1 MVRTRM
7 NNIENNGVRSLTSS
21 DFQGLNVLRESA
33 LGTQREFAAGAG
45 VSLGKANGMLRRFRA
60 NGWLGN
66 DGRLTACGLE
76 TLSPYKVDNA
86 VIMAAGMSSR
96 FAPLSYEKPKGLLT
110 VKGEI
115 LIERQI
121 RQLQA
126 AGITDITLV
135 VGYMKEQFFYL
146 QDKFGVSLV
155 VNEDYWRWNNVSSLI
170 RVRDRLRNTY
180 ICSSDDYFPENVFEP
195 YVYRAYYAAVQFPGP
210 SQEWGLVTDRRG
222 RIVGVDHAP
231 VDAWCM
237 MGHAYFDRAFS
248 ETFSRLMVAE
258 YDTDLTRLN
267 LWEGLLERHLDIL
280 EMHIRR
286 YPPDAIREFD
296 FLDDLRAFDDR
307 YVGDSGSAIFA
318 NICSVLHCEEREIAG
333 IQVLNQGLTNL
344 SFKFTVRGAPYVYR
358 HPGIGTEAYISRP
371 SEAYSLSVA
380 TRLGLD
386 PTLVHIDPANGWKVS
401 RFVENARTLDYRN
414 PSDLAQAARLMRR
427 LHDAR
432 VPSGFPADIWE
443 KTLSIARK
451 TSAGYKAFPDYADLS
466 ARMESLHALWAAESP
481 EPFLCHGD
489 CYAPN
494 FLVAPDGTMSLID
507 WEYSGAS
514 DPGIDIGTFVCCSD
528 FSETEAESF
537 LALYHG
543 LSPAPDELRH
553 DFGSIALAAWYWFVW
568 AVFQESRGNPVGN
581 YLLLWYTMS
590 KTYLA
595 KAMALH
601 ERKETT

>member
-1 MVRTRM
+1 
-7 NNIENNGVRSLTSS
+7 
-21 DFQGLNVLRESA
+21 
-33 LGTQREFAAGAG
+33 
-45 VSLGKANGMLRRFRA
+45 
-60 NGWLGN
+60 
-66 DGRLTACGLE
+66 
-76 TLSPYKVDNA
+76 
-86 VIMAAGMSSR
+86 
-96 FAPLSYEKPKGLLT
+96 
-110 VKGEI
+110 
-115 LIERQI
+115 
-121 RQLQA
+121 
-126 AGITDITLV
+126 
-135 VGYMKEQFFYL
+135 
-146 QDKFGVSLV
+146 
-155 VNEDYWRWNNVSSLI
+155 
-170 RVRDRLRNTY
+170 
-180 ICSSDDYFPENVFEP
+180 
-195 YVYRAYYAAVQFPGP
+195 
-210 SQEWGLVTDRRG
+210 VTDRRG
-222 RIVGVDHAP
+222 RIVGIDHTP

-248 ETFSRLMVAE
+248 ETFCRLMVAE

-267 LWEGLLERHLDIL
+267 LWEGLYERHLDVL

-296 FLDDLRAFDDR
+296 SLDDLRAFDER
-307 YVGDSGSAIFA
+307 YVVDSGSAIFA
-318 NICSVLHCEEREIAG
+318 NIRSVLRCEEREITG

-344 SFKFTVRGAPYVYR
+344 SFKFTVRGEPYVYR
-358 HPGIGTEAYISRP
+358 HPGVGTEAYISRP

-386 PTLVHIDPANGWKVS
+386 PTLVHIDPATGWKVS

-414 PSDLAQAARLMRR
+414 PSDVAQAARLMRC

-432 VPSGFPADIWE
+432 VPSDFPADIWE
-443 KTLSIARK
+443 KTLAIVRK

-466 ARMESLHALWAAESP
+466 ARMEGLHALWAAESP

-494 FLVAPDGTMSLID
+494 FLIAPDDAMSLID

-543 LSPAPDELRH
+543 HAPAPAELRH

-601 ERKETT
+601 ERKELP